1 MLYLMEQTRALLMP
15 CEKTEISL
23 FALSRDHFFIPGSGL
38 IMELAIDPAT
48 SGSSPLMM
56 IMPDFVNTIVSI
68 SPIMFRLVALL
79 SFFASGTASLH
90 TAMRSLLHQSSLNGL
105 EFHMILSVGF

>member
-1 MLYLMEQTRALLMP
+1 MP
-15 CEKTEISL
+15 CEKTEN
-23 FALSRDHFFIPGSGL
+23 LSFCFFRRPSRS
-38 IMELAIDPAT
+38 AIDPAT

-68 SPIMFRLVALL
+68 SPIMFRLIALL

-90 TAMRSLLHQSSLNGL
+90 TAMRSLLHQSSLHGL